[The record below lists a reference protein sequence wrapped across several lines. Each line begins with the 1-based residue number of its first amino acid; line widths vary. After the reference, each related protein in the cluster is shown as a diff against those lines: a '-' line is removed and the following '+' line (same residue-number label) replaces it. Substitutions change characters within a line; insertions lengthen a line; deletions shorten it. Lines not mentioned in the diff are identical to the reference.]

1 MTLEREITIDDG
13 ETVEAI
19 KENKVLG
26 SLVVIALELQ
36 NLALLLAIGLCF
48 KEVIQIN
55 FLVCLYRLTLLLL
68 LCLHLTVDL
77 IIVL

>member
-1 MTLEREITIDDG
+1 M
-13 ETVEAI
+13 
-19 KENKVLG
+19 
-26 SLVVIALELQ
+26 ELKD
-36 NLALLLAIGLCF
+36 LALLVAIGLRF

-77 IIVL
+77 IIVLRICLPFLFLLFFAFVFEARLL